1 MILYSNGVVYIE
13 RRGAVTGKVE
23 INLSFKQSQV
33 DDVLKSMVVLDR
45 NQGKIG
51 AVSYNSSAPASARMS
66 EIPFSVGATSPE
78 GSGIAGVLAQLQG
91 AKVSVATAKGIVVG
105 SVLTVERKT
114 VRNDKE
120 TTTTNMLVL
129 ASDNGELV
137 RQVDVVILAVKP
149 QIMTAVLREIA
160 PALTRQKLVISLAAG
175 VSTARIRAALGREV
189 RLIRVMPNTP
199 ALVLE
204 GATAIARAEGLEPDD
219 LDTASEIFSAV
230 GRVVVLEEDLM
241 DAVTGLSGS
250 GPAYVALVLESL
262 ADGGVKMGLDRITA
276 MTLATQTV
284 LGAAK
289 LVLETGMHPGALKD
303 MVSSPGGTSIAGI
316 SALEEGGI
324 RTTFIKA
331 VERATQR
338 SRELGQG
345 PA

>member
-1 MILYSNGVVYIE
+1 MSLKGKKVGFVGSGNMGEALIRGLVAANVVPAD
-13 RRGAVTGKVE
+13 AVWA
-23 INLSFKQSQV
+23 S
-33 DDVLKSMVVLDR
+33 DVRPDRLKELDR
-45 NQGKIG
+45 K
-51 AVSYNSSAPASARMS
+51 Y
-66 EIPFSVGATSPE
+66 
-78 GSGIAGVLAQLQG
+78 GIQLA
-91 AKVSVATAKGIVVG
+91 A
-105 SVLTVERKT
+105 
-114 VRNDKE
+114 
-120 TTTTNMLVL
+120 
-129 ASDNGELV
+129 DNRDLV

-149 QIMTAVLREIA
+149 QIMAAVLREIA
-160 PALTRQKLVISLAAG
+160 PALGRKQLVISLAAG
-175 VSTARIRAALGREV
+175 VSTARIRTALGQEV

-204 GATAIARAEGLEPDD
+204 GATAIAKADGLEPGD

-230 GRVVVLEEDLM
+230 GRVVVLEEELM

-289 LVLETGMHPGALKD
+289 LLLETGMHPGALKD